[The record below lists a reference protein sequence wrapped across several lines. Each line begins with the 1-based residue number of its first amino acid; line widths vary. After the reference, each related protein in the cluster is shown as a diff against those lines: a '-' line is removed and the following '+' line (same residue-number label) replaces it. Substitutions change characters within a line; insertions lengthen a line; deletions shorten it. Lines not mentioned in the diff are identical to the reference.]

1 MGVKTAITLDE
12 VNTLFNSY
20 KFTNITP
27 TASGIIDTT
36 YIVSNK
42 EKSYILKK
50 YERDIGLIIERDK
63 ILLKE
68 LNSLNLNVPL
78 CLDENNGWY
87 LYKILDGV
95 QPKNIQS
102 FHIQELAR
110 FLSKLHSHTFKR
122 SCDLKVIDKDEISS
136 ILNYTKK
143 NFYYYYKKLCSLKNY
158 NEKCSGLIH
167 GDIFK
172 DNTVFEGNKIG
183 VFDFVDSGCGSFSFD
198 VAVAIV
204 GFGIKKYNSYY
215 INLFLNTYNQHAPK
229 KLIKKE
235 LFTSIDTAAKFY
247 ALKRV
252 YEYKSTKQSKELI
265 RYI

>member
-95 QPKNIQS
+95 TP
-102 FHIQELAR
+102 
-110 FLSKLHSHTFKR
+110 
-122 SCDLKVIDKDEISS
+122 D
-136 ILNYTKK
+136 
-143 NFYYYYKKLCSLKNY
+143 
-158 NEKCSGLIH
+158 
-167 GDIFK
+167 
-172 DNTVFEGNKIG
+172 
-183 VFDFVDSGCGSFSFD
+183 
-198 VAVAIV
+198 
-204 GFGIKKYNSYY
+204 
-215 INLFLNTYNQHAPK
+215 
-229 KLIKKE
+229 
-235 LFTSIDTAAKFY
+235 
-247 ALKRV
+247 
-252 YEYKSTKQSKELI
+252 
-265 RYI
+265 